1 MKFQFSVH
9 LPFCWFALLIS
20 GPECIVG
27 AVSGTVL
34 LVVGCIVI
42 LAAVLAFRKYRQR
55 RRKRKTSN
63 TFPDY
68 CGPHSGTPNPR
79 SRRASSM
86 SDYPMAFYPGNGL
99 DHGNLAHPSNSCMFV
114 AVPMNE
120 SYGYP
125 HVFCPI
131 RSSRASSRVTRP
143 HDHCRECNSALP
155 EECHEPHVSHQ
166 PPMRQRS
173 YSDGQLADSY
183 QIQRLQEVLPAAVH
197 HYDVPRRTSTRAPNN
212 EWIREVPRSSQR
224 TSELDS
230 AYASTGVQSNRPLI
244 STRRNNGGLSSRLGS
259 ECGDVVDTGE
269 N

>member
-9 LPFCWFALLIS
+9 LQFCWFVLLIS

-34 LVVGCIVI
+34 LVVGCSVMV
-42 LAAVLAFRKYRQR
+42 AAVLAFRKYRQR
-55 RRKRKTSN
+55 QHKRKIGN
-63 TFPDY
+63 NFPDN
-68 CGPHSGTPNPR
+68 CGTRSGTPNPR

-86 SDYPMAFYPGNGL
+86 SDYPVAFYPGNGL
-99 DHGNLAHPSNSCMFV
+99 DHHGNPTHPSNSCMLV

-120 SYGYP
+120 NYGYP
-125 HVFCPI
+125 HMFCPI
-131 RSSRASSRVTRP
+131 RSTRAGRVTRP

-166 PPMRQRS
+166 PPLRQRS
-173 YSDGQLADSY
+173 YSDGQLADSF
-183 QIQRLQEVLPAAVH
+183 QIQRLQEVMPAAVH
-197 HYDVPRRTSTRAPNN
+197 HYDVPRCTSTRAPNN
-212 EWIREVPRSSQR
+212 EWISEVPRSSRR

-244 STRRNNGGLSSRLGS
+244 STHRNNGGQSSWLGS
-259 ECGDVVDTGE
+259 ECGDVVDTVE